1 MFKEGENIIRYGD
14 VGSTYYVLAK
24 GNVKVFVYKK
34 DTDPNDPEL
43 DQKIAFTKVME
54 KGAGF
59 GEIALIYN
67 DKRSASI
74 QAIDD
79 CTTYVLDGK
88 IFKTIIIKAS
98 MDKRSM

>member
-1 MFKEGENIIRYGD
+1 M
-14 VGSTYYVLAK
+14 
-24 GNVKVFVYKK
+24 YKK
-34 DTDPNDPEL
+34 DTDPNDPQLEE
-43 DQKIAFTKVME
+43 KIQFTKIME

-74 QAIDD
+74 EALEE

-98 MDKRSM
+98 IDKRAM